1 MNYKGMTKEQKDFCK
16 GTVVGIYNSASRKVH
31 SKRKAM
37 NVCKTAFHSKYGI
50 WPTITTSTIDTILDR
65 AKNEDGIIIVPEA
78 TGKGMICTYGRG
90 KNETP
95 ALLDHVNSISASQQK
110 LASGTR
116 NLRLNLVIPMALEM
130 MPAAHL
136 PIGNQK
142 AYFEIVE
149 DGNKAIANEII
160 KTEKIAHIKYKQVA
174 YFVDEDGK
182 EIEYKNN
189 QIQ

>member
-1 MNYKGMTKEQKDFCK
+1 MNYKGMTRDQKDFCK
-16 GTVVGIYNSASRKVH
+16 DVVVGIYNSACRKVH
-31 SKRKAM
+31 SKRKAA
-37 NVCKTAFHSKYGI
+37 NVCRSAFNSKYGA
-50 WPTITTSTIDTILDR
+50 WPTITTSTIDTLLER
-65 AKNEDGIIIVPEA
+65 AKKEDGIVIVPEA
-78 TGKGMICTYGRG
+78 SGKGMICTYGRG

-130 MPAAHL
+130 MPAANL
-136 PIGNQK
+136 PAGNQK

-160 KTEKIAHIKYKQVA
+160 KTEKVAQIKYKQVA
-174 YFVDEDGK
+174 YYTDENGN
-182 EIEYKNN
+182 EIEVK
-189 QIQ
+189 QIGG